1 MHPCFDKMIRIVAP
15 FYRPVS
21 LWVNSTQSVD
31 DNSRYRLESRS
42 CQEDSESCVSEK
54 VQEPFLLCVMI
65 SACCIPSSGP
75 MHYHYVCVRLC
86 VWAWSLT
93 DRSLVVIVFVFCGGD
108 EQSHDIYWMRW
119 RCYTDRTKPEL
130 RWTASWDPK
139 EILPIHWFM
148 FMLFHWQS

>member
-31 DNSRYRLESRS
+31 DNSRYRLESQLSGGQR
-42 CQEDSESCVSEK
+42 E
-54 VQEPFLLCVMI
+54 LCVRQGTRTLLALCYDFCMLY
-65 SACCIPSSGP
+65 SFEWPDALP
-75 MHYHYVCVRLC
+75 LC
-86 VWAWSLT
+86 VCAFVCMS
-93 DRSLVVIVFVFCGGD
+93 VITNRFVFCGGD

-130 RWTASWDPK
+130 
-139 EILPIHWFM
+139 
-148 FMLFHWQS
+148 